1 MRGRKRAT
9 ASSGFAKAGTVRRY
23 KRRYTESHPMNAPG
37 KICSTKS
44 SRTTRPRS
52 ARQPSNANS
61 AAKARIC
68 RGQAARLTSG
78 PSQLILGH
86 PHRFR
91 VHKLANAEGS
101 QLPPVARLLHA
112 AKRNARIGSDH
123 LVDEHHP
130 SLQFVDEALALFF
143 VIGPCARA
151 QAKAHVVGNAD
162 CLILILHPEDGRY
175 WPKEFFAIRRRLLWN
190 VGQDRRLIIISL
202 AFHRMPT
209 GQ

>member
-68 RGQAARLTSG
+68 RGQAGRLESGPSPLTSAT
-78 PSQLILGH
+78 SQLILGH

-130 SLQFVDEALALFF
+130 SLQFV
-143 VIGPCARA
+143 
-151 QAKAHVVGNAD
+151 
-162 CLILILHPEDGRY
+162 
-175 WPKEFFAIRRRLLWN
+175 
-190 VGQDRRLIIISL
+190 
-202 AFHRMPT
+202 
-209 GQ
+209 